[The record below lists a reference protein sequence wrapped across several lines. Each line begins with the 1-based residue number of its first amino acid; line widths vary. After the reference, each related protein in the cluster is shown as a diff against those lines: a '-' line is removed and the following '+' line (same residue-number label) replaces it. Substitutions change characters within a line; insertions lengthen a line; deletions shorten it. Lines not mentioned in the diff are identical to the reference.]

1 MPWRHLLLLISI
13 LLLFIVSPLVVPFR
27 HGILFLNIFGAG
39 FLVAGSYALSEHR
52 RPFIIA
58 IVLSIISV
66 ITTSLLLA
74 YREHWAVLL
83 SHSSIIILISF
94 FSVTI
99 LGYVLGS
106 GRVTADKIFA
116 AICVYLLLGYGWTFI
131 YALLDELQPGSFL
144 NLVPHGKDFAG
155 RVMQLRYFSYM
166 TLTTVGYGD
175 SPSGFASRPHHG
187 CPRSDHGTDLSGCAD
202 RAPRWFAH
210 CPRPRVAKSR
220 RLKHPNC
227 AFRPSAA

>member
-1 MPWRHLLLLISI
+1 MPWRHLVLLISI

-131 YALLDELQPGSFL
+131 YAVLDELQPGSFS
-144 NLVPHGKDFAG
+144 NLSFHGKDFAG

-175 SPSGFASRPHHG
+175 VLPASPLARTMAALEAIMGQIYLAVLIARLVGLHIVHGLESR
-187 CPRSDHGTDLSGCAD
+187 
-202 RAPRWFAH
+202 
-210 CPRPRVAKSR
+210 SR
-220 RLKHPNC
+220 DD
-227 AFRPSAA
+227 

>member
-1 MPWRHLLLLISI
+1 MPWRHLVLLISI
-13 LLLFIVSPLVVPFR
+13 LLLFIVSPLVVPLR
-27 HGILFLNIFGAG
+27 RGIFFLNIFGAG
-39 FLVAGSYALSEHR
+39 FLVAGSYALSEQR
-52 RPFIIA
+52 RSFIIA

-66 ITTSLLLA
+66 IATSLLLA
-74 YREHWAVLL
+74 YGEHWAVLL
-83 SHSSIIILISF
+83 SHSSAIILISF

-131 YALLDELQPGSFL
+131 YAVLDELQPGSFS
-144 NLVPHGKDFAG
+144 NLSIPGKDFAG

-175 SPSGFASRPHHG
+175 VVPASPLARTLATLEAIMGQIYLAVLIARLVGLHIVHG
-187 CPRSDHGTDLSGCAD
+187 LESQ
-202 RAPRWFAH
+202 
-210 CPRPRVAKSR
+210 R
-220 RLKHPNC
+220 RDD
-227 AFRPSAA
+227 